1 MLVATKGQ
9 LMAWQAQIQFMCETI
24 ILSKNAAATI
34 SQCMEC
40 QKLSLWMRSLLLN
53 FSPEQFRS
61 FKNFTA
67 KLEVEQSLFPFP
79 DGEERLVLRTP
90 HSDICMVFSLDE
102 WEQFQQAMEEAE
114 YMMQVY
120 ELMGKTDS
128 L

>member
-1 MLVATKGQ
+1 
-9 LMAWQAQIQFMCETI
+9 
-24 ILSKNAAATI
+24 
-34 SQCMEC
+34 
-40 QKLSLWMRSLLLN
+40 MRSLLLN

-114 YMMQVY
+114 YMMQIY
-120 ELMGKTDS
+120 ELVGRGD
-128 L
+128 

>member
-1 MLVATKGQ
+1 
-9 LMAWQAQIQFMCETI
+9 MCETI
-24 ILSKNAAATI
+24 ILSKNGAATI

-120 ELMGKTDS
+120 ELMGRADRN
-128 L
+128 